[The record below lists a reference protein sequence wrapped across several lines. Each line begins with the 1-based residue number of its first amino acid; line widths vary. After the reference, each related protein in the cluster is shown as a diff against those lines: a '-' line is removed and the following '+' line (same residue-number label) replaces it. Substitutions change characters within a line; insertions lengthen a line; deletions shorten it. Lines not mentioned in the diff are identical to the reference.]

1 MTPTR
6 MLTCQTE
13 STMTECKY
21 LYVVNNGELEVES
34 DLEANDFIL
43 GFNDG
48 MIDELRSISELTAL
62 EQVVSPIE
70 SYKIVI

>member
-1 MTPTR
+1 
-6 MLTCQTE
+6 
-13 STMTECKY
+13 MTECKY

-48 MIDELRSISELTAL
+48 MIDELRTIDELTAL

-70 SYKIVI
+70 SYKIVL

>member
-1 MTPTR
+1 
-6 MLTCQTE
+6 
-13 STMTECKY
+13 MTECKY

-34 DLEANDFIL
+34 DLEANDFII

-48 MIDELRSISELTAL
+48 MIDELRTIQNLTAL

-70 SYKIVI
+70 SYKIVL

>member
-1 MTPTR
+1 MN
-6 MLTCQTE
+6 
-13 STMTECKY
+13 ECKY

-34 DLEANDFIL
+34 DLEANDFII

-48 MIDELRSISELTAL
+48 MIDDLRSIDELTAL

-70 SYKIVI
+70 SYKIVL

>member
-1 MTPTR
+1 
-6 MLTCQTE
+6 
-13 STMTECKY
+13 MTECKY
-21 LYVVNNGELEVES
+21 LYVINEDVEVES

-48 MIDELRSISELTAL
+48 LIDELLTVESMTSL

-70 SYKIVI
+70 SYKIAL

>member
-1 MTPTR
+1 
-6 MLTCQTE
+6 
-13 STMTECKY
+13 MTECKY

-48 MIDELRSISELTAL
+48 MIDELRTIPELTAL

-70 SYKIVI
+70 SYKIVL

>member
-1 MTPTR
+1 
-6 MLTCQTE
+6 
-13 STMTECKY
+13 MTECKY

-48 MIDELRSISELTAL
+48 MIDELRTISELTAL

-70 SYKIVI
+70 SYKIVL

>member
-1 MTPTR
+1 
-6 MLTCQTE
+6 
-13 STMTECKY
+13 MTECKY
-21 LYVVNNGELEVES
+21 LYVINEDVEVES

-48 MIDELRSISELTAL
+48 LIDELLTVESMTPL

-70 SYKIVI
+70 SYKIVL

>member
-1 MTPTR
+1 
-6 MLTCQTE
+6 
-13 STMTECKY
+13 MTECKY

-43 GFNDG
+43 GCNDG
-48 MIDELRSISELTAL
+48 MIDEMRTIEDLTAL

-70 SYKIVI
+70 SYKIVL

>member
-1 MTPTR
+1 
-6 MLTCQTE
+6 
-13 STMTECKY
+13 MTELKY

-48 MIDELRSISELTAL
+48 MIDEMRTVEELTAL
-62 EQVVSPIE
+62 EQVVSPVQ
-70 SYKIVI
+70 SYKIVL

>member
-1 MTPTR
+1 
-6 MLTCQTE
+6 
-13 STMTECKY
+13 MTECKY

-34 DLEANDFIL
+34 DLEANDFII

-48 MIDELRSISELTAL
+48 MIDELRTIDEMTAL

-70 SYKIVI
+70 SYKIVL